1 MQKIGLLQKANL
13 LLNERLAF
21 FDFLQKNNF
30 PNCAILQNKSNFY
43 IIFQSFGFDGDTI
56 LRSFSS
62 YDFWQG
68 TLPIQNQIYNF
79 DIGELNINQFFQF
92 FSENQNE
99 KINSLSIFKSK
110 NSEILIFINENISKK
125 ILYDFE
131 KLNLEKKITNKKKD
145 FLSLNKNNLLHF
157 TLNLNFCVE
166 NFIKSKKINNLY
178 ENDFSNAI
186 KNEIFNRIFQKFH
199 QDFFIEQTSQ
209 KIIFY
214 ALNNREVSFEQLK
227 KQIFNLVENIIEDN
241 AKNIIIEHS

>member
-30 PNCAILQNKSNFY
+30 PSCAILQNKANFY
-43 IIFQSFGFDGDTI
+43 IIFQSFDFDGDTI

-68 TLPIQNQIYNF
+68 TLPNQNQIYNF
-79 DIGELNINQFFQF
+79 DINKPNINQFFQF
-92 FSENQNE
+92 FSENQKE

-110 NSEILIFINENISKK
+110 NGKILIFINENITKK
-125 ILYDFE
+125 NLYDFE
-131 KLNLEKKITNKKKD
+131 KLNLENKITTQNND
-145 FLSLNKNNLLHF
+145 FLSSNKDNLLHF

-199 QDFFIEQTSQ
+199 QDFFIEQNSQ
-209 KIIFY
+209 KFIFY
-214 ALNNREVSFEQLK
+214 TLNNKEFNFEQLK
-227 KQIFNLVENIIEDN
+227 KQILNLAENIIEDN